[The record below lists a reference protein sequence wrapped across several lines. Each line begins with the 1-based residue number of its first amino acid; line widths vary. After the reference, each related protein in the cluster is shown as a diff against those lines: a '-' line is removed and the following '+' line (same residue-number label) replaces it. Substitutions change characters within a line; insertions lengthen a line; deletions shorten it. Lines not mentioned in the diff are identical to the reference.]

1 MNSLKISE
9 QVYRIKEGSVL
20 FGVWRGHEI
29 CGKGKAN
36 LYRIISIIG
45 VVTVFASWLFLI
57 IYFVSA
63 ATMPVAKN
71 KEDMIRLKK
80 LRIKEA
86 KELEA

>member
-1 MNSLKISE
+1 MDTSKISE

-20 FGVWRGHEI
+20 FGIWRGHEV

-71 KEDMIRLKK
+71 KEDMIRLKN
-80 LRIKEA
+80 
-86 KELEA
+86 

>member
-1 MNSLKISE
+1 MDTLKISE

-20 FGVWRGHEI
+20 FGVWRGHEV

-63 ATMPVAKN
+63 ATMPVDKK
-71 KEDMIRLKK
+71 KED
-80 LRIKEA
+80 LRNLNRNYWFE
-86 KELEA
+86 